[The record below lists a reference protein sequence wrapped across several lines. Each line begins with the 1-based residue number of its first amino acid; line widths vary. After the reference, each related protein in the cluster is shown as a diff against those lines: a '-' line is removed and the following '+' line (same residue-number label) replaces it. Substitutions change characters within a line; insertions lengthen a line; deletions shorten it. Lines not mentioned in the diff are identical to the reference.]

1 MALNHDAVHLALR
14 LRAKP
19 ALPAVR
25 VIENVAPASPIAPG
39 VEYSE
44 EEFVPTPPRLL
55 SATATGGRVR
65 HDGLYVIRWFGIA
78 GTATSQ
84 IRASA
89 DAVLALFPPGSTV
102 IATDG
107 TAVHIMGS
115 PIAPSQSQIN
125 FAVPGRAVVTITI
138 PWWAQSLNP

>member
-14 LRAKP
+14 LQSKP
-19 ALPAVR
+19 ALPAAR
-25 VIENVAPASPIAPG
+25 AYENVAFTPTSG
-39 VEYSE
+39 VEYVE
-44 EEFVPTPPRLL
+44 DEFVPTPPLLL
-55 SATATGGRVR
+55 SATARGGRVR

-89 DAVLALFPPGSTV
+89 DAVLALFPPGST
-102 IATDG
+102 ITATDG
-107 TAVHIMGS
+107 TAVHILGR
-115 PIAPSQSQIN
+115 PIAPGQSQIN
-125 FAVPGRAVVTITI
+125 LAVPGRAVVTITI